1 MKRYILALDQGTTS
15 SRAIVFDHSGC
26 VVSSAQMEFEQ
37 HYPLPDHVE
46 HDPRDIWSSQ
56 LAVAKEAIDRA
67 GTTAPYIAAI
77 GIANQRETTILWD
90 RATGQPVAGAIVWQS
105 RISAPI
111 CERLKADGLESVFR
125 EKTGLV
131 IDPYFSA
138 TKIAYLFE
146 TIPGLRRRAQSGE
159 IAFGT
164 VDAFLI
170 WRLTSGQVHKTD
182 LSNASRTMLFNIHT
196 LEWDDELLGILDIP
210 RSIMPEV
217 CESSDLIGQTDAAIF
232 GTTFPIAS
240 AIGDQQSATFGQACF
255 NVGTA
260 KNTYGTGCFLL
271 LNTGSTPVES
281 NHGMLT
287 TIGWGLRGDVTYC
300 LEGAVFVAGAVVQ
313 WLRDGLGIIDQST
326 EVEELASSVPD
337 SDGVYMVPAFV
348 GLGAPYWDP
357 YARGTMVGIT
367 RRTTA
372 AHIARAAVDSIAF
385 QSVDLLE
392 AMQKDAGLSLDHLKV
407 DGGATVNDQLMQFQ
421 ADLLGV
427 PVLRPMVVETTALG
441 AAYLAGLAVG
451 FWDDITDITDNWALD
466 REFVPKM
473 AQSER
478 DSRYSRWREAVE
490 RSRGWAMH

>member
-170 WRLTSGQVHKTD
+170 WRLTSG
-182 LSNASRTMLFNIHT
+182 
-196 LEWDDELLGILDIP
+196 
-210 RSIMPEV
+210 
-217 CESSDLIGQTDAAIF
+217 
-232 GTTFPIAS
+232 
-240 AIGDQQSATFGQACF
+240 
-255 NVGTA
+255 
-260 KNTYGTGCFLL
+260 
-271 LNTGSTPVES
+271 
-281 NHGMLT
+281 
-287 TIGWGLRGDVTYC
+287 
-300 LEGAVFVAGAVVQ
+300 
-313 WLRDGLGIIDQST
+313 
-326 EVEELASSVPD
+326 
-337 SDGVYMVPAFV
+337 
-348 GLGAPYWDP
+348 
-357 YARGTMVGIT
+357 
-367 RRTTA
+367 
-372 AHIARAAVDSIAF
+372 
-385 QSVDLLE
+385 
-392 AMQKDAGLSLDHLKV
+392 
-407 DGGATVNDQLMQFQ
+407 
-421 ADLLGV
+421 
-427 PVLRPMVVETTALG
+427 
-441 AAYLAGLAVG
+441 
-451 FWDDITDITDNWALD
+451 
-466 REFVPKM
+466 
-473 AQSER
+473 
-478 DSRYSRWREAVE
+478 
-490 RSRGWAMH
+490 